1 MTNSDIPIVFVV
13 EGLLLL
19 LTLLALILDIRIRR
33 LEKDA
38 AVSVDV
44 TRGDKAMNALYTAY
58 GASVASSLV
67 LITNADGLDGHK
79 VALIV
84 LPFLCLTYLFYL
96 SVWFR
101 NSVFFPIAQKMRQ
114 K

>member
-1 MTNSDIPIVFVV
+1 MSNSDIPVVFVV
-13 EGLLLL
+13 ETLLLL
-19 LTLLALILDIRIRR
+19 FTLFAIVRDVRIRV
-33 LEKDA
+33 LERTA
-38 AVSVDV
+38 EVSVDV
-44 TRGDKAMNALYTAY
+44 TRGDKSMNALYTAY
-58 GASVASSLV
+58 GASVASSLA

-79 VALIV
+79 VILIA

-101 NSVFFPIAQKMRQ
+101 NSIFFPLAQKMRQ